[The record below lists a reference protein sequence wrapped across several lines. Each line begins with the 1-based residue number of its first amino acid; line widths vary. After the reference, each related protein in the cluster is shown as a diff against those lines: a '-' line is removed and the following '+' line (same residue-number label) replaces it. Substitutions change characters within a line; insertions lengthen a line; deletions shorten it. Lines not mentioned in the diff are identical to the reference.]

1 MTSSKDE
8 IATQEDWLEDFAG
21 FGLASEFYAPAIFE
35 LIVQRLCDEFGLPD
49 DVLEFFYVHLH
60 EDVDHARRTLEIVLR
75 YAQTADDQERV
86 RRAVRRHILGEAG
99 EMGGATPKPLPDDVV
114 ARLRASPRANPLA
127 A

>member
-1 MTSSKDE
+1 MDPK
-8 IATQEDWLEDFAG
+8 LGRGAG
-21 FGLASEFYAPAIFE
+21 RIDLPAI
-35 LIVQRLCDEFGLPD
+35 DA
-49 DVLEFFYVHLH
+49 DVYDSSSDICISSSRCFCWRNMH
-60 EDVDHARRTLEIVLR
+60 
-75 YAQTADDQERV
+75 DQERV